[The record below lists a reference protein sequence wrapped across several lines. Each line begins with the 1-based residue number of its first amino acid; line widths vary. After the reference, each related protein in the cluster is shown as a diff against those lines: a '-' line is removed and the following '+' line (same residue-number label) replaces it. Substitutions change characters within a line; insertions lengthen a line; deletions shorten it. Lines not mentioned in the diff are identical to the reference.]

1 MTLDFCT
8 RTTTKIRRLGYP
20 RRTACWYA
28 RLFFVSMLSVC
39 TLWGYRGLSLAT
51 LPANTGTGIIC
62 SGPRAANVPVF
73 SRIRRQ

>member
-8 RTTTKIRRLGYP
+8 RTTTKIQRLGYS
-20 RRTACWYA
+20 RRTACRYA
-28 RLFFVSMLSVC
+28 RLFYVSMLSVC
-39 TLWGYRGLSLAT
+39 TLWGYRGPLAT
-51 LPANTGTGIIC
+51 LPANTGTGIIS